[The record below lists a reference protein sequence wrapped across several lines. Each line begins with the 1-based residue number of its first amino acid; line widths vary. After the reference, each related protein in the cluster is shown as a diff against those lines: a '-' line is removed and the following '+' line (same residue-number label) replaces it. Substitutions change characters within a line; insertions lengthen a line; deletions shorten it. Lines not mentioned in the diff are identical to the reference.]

1 MTYFILRAKG
11 FASATEPTE
20 RTLYLLKKKD
30 VPQQQRANI
39 LSLKCSSIQ
48 RISRISDLIIYLAS
62 NTCDS
67 LHNVQPYILK
77 RLSWQEAI
85 GMFEIDSDTETTG
98 SD

>member
-1 MTYFILRAKG
+1 MTYFILRAKE
-11 FASATEPTE
+11 FANATDPSE

-30 VPQQQRANI
+30 VPQQQRPNI

-48 RISRISDLIIYLAS
+48 RISRISDLMIYLSS

-67 LHNVQPYILK
+67 LHNVKPYILK

-85 GMFEIDSDTETTG
+85 GMFEIDSDTDTTG